1 MPNNFRQGDLVKIE
15 SGNQGTIE
23 SWRVHLDGA
32 KWFFY
37 YTINTSSGIVDVRE
51 DLISLP
57 QELLEARLKEEEEN
71 KKNKYRDEKYNATV
85 VDINMRHEDLAIFR
99 VKPDG
104 DKATYDPGQ
113 YTTLGLYSF
122 EGRLEGTQNENP
134 APEFDSFVQR
144 AYSISHRILDDETS
158 ELVEA
163 GNDDF
168 FEFYIVLVRDNGEGN
183 PAPGLTPR
191 LFELKEGS
199 RIHIGKKAVGHYTLH
214 HVNDSTKT
222 IILGGTG
229 TGEAPH
235 MGMIAKLL
243 STGYKG
249 DIVCLEVCRS
259 SADFGYFETHKKLM
273 ERYSNYKYVGLA
285 TRDPNIKEKV
295 YIQDYISKGMLDD
308 LLGYK
313 PTPDTSHWYFCG
325 NPKMLGVPV
334 KDKETGKESYP
345 TPLGVIE
352 VLEGMGHKADRGVK
366 NPGNIHYEEYW

>member
-1 MPNNFRQGDLVKIE
+1 MPNNFRKGDLVKLE
-15 SGNQGTIE
+15 SGDQGTIE
-23 SWRVHLDGA
+23 NWRVHLDGA

-37 YTINTSSGIVDVRE
+37 YTITNSSGNTEVRE

-57 QELLEARLKEEEEN
+57 PELLEARIKEEEEQ
-71 KKNKYRDEKYNATV
+71 KKEKFRTEKYNATV
-85 VDINMRHEDLAIFR
+85 VSVKSTHEDLAVFR
-99 VKPDG
+99 VEPDG
-104 DKATYDPGQ
+104 DKATYEPGQ

-122 EGRLEGTQNENP
+122 ESRLEGTQQEEP
-134 APEFDSFVQR
+134 KPEFDTFVQR
-144 AYSISHRILDDETS
+144 AYSISHRILDDDTGA
-158 ELVEA
+158 LVEA

-191 LFELKEGS
+191 LFEMKEGS

-214 HVNDSTKT
+214 HVTDSTKT

-235 MGMIAKLL
+235 MAMIAKLL
-243 STGYKG
+243 SNDYKG

-273 ERYSNYKYVGLA
+273 KEHSNYKYIGLA
-285 TRDPNIKEKV
+285 TRDPEVKEKV

-313 PTPDTSHWYFCG
+313 PEPESSQWYFCG

-334 KDKETGKESYP
+334 KDKETGEESYP
-345 TPLGVIE
+345 KPLGVIE

-366 NPGNIHYEEYW
+366 KPGNIHYEEYW

>member
-1 MPNNFRQGDLVKIE
+1 MPNNFRKGDLVKLE
-15 SGNQGTIE
+15 SGDQGTIE
-23 SWRVHLDGA
+23 NWRVHLNGA

-37 YTINTSSGIVDVRE
+37 YTITNSSGSTEVRE

-57 QELLEARLKEEEEN
+57 PELLEERLREEEE
-71 KKNKYRDEKYNATV
+71 KKKEKFRTEKYNASV
-85 VDINMRHEDLAIFR
+85 VSIKRTHDDLAVFR
-99 VKPDG
+99 VQPDG
-104 DKATYDPGQ
+104 DKATYEPGQ
-113 YTTLGLYSF
+113 YTTLGLYGF
-122 EGRLEGTQNENP
+122 EGRLEGTQKEEP
-134 APEFDSFVQR
+134 KPEFDTFVQR
-144 AYSISHRILDDETS
+144 AYSISHRILDDETE

-191 LFELKEGS
+191 LFEMKEGS

-222 IILGGTG
+222 IVLGGTG

-235 MGMIAKLL
+235 MAMIAKLL
-243 STGYKG
+243 SNDYKG

-259 SADFGYFETHKKLM
+259 SADFGYIETHKKLM
-273 ERYSNYKYVGLA
+273 AEYPNYKYIGLA
-285 TRDPNIKEKV
+285 TRDPEVKEKV

-313 PTPDTSHWYFCG
+313 PTPESSQWYFCG

-334 KDKETGKESYP
+334 KDKETGEESYP
-345 TPLGVIE
+345 KPLGVIE
-352 VLEGMGHKADRGVK
+352 VLEGMGHRSDRGVK

>member
-1 MPNNFRQGDLVKIE
+1 MPNNFRKGDLVKLE
-15 SGNQGTIE
+15 SGDQGTIE
-23 SWRVHLDGA
+23 NWRVHLDGA

-37 YTINTSSGIVDVRE
+37 YTITNSSGSTEVRE

-57 QELLEARLKEEEEN
+57 PELLEERIREEKEQ
-71 KKNKYRDEKYNATV
+71 KKEKFRTEKYNATV
-85 VDINMRHEDLAIFR
+85 VSIKNTHEDLAVFR
-99 VKPDG
+99 VEPDG
-104 DKATYDPGQ
+104 DKATYEPGQ

-122 EGRLEGTQNENP
+122 EGRLEGTQQEEP
-134 APEFDSFVQR
+134 EPEFDTFVQR
-144 AYSISHRILDDETS
+144 AYSISHRILDDETGA
-158 ELVEA
+158 LVEA

-191 LFELKEGS
+191 LFQMKEGS

-214 HVNDSTKT
+214 HVTDSTKT

-235 MGMIAKLL
+235 MAMIAKLL
-243 STGYKG
+243 SNDYKG

-273 ERYSNYKYVGLA
+273 KEHSNYKYVGLA
-285 TRDPNIKEKV
+285 TRDPEVKEKV

-313 PTPDTSHWYFCG
+313 PEPESSQWYFCG

-334 KDKETGKESYP
+334 KDKETGEESYP
-345 TPLGVIE
+345 KPLGVIE